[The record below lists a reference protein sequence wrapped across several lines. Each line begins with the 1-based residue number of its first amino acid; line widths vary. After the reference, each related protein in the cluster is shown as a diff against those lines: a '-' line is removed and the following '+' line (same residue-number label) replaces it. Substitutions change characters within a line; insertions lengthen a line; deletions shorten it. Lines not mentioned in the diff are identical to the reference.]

1 MVKRRVQR
9 IRTQLRPIS
18 ARNHTV
24 ITPRADKTEM
34 GDPRRKCELSKEII
48 VCLVVRKII
57 SLTVYC
63 TTLRTAF
70 VTCLAATVHDSYEY
84 LLPAE
89 QTVGI
94 HLDIF

>member
-1 MVKRRVQR
+1 
-9 IRTQLRPIS
+9 
-18 ARNHTV
+18 
-24 ITPRADKTEM
+24 M

-94 HLDIF
+94 HLDIIEKVLGKLDAEAQSLQLQNSLVRYGHLF